1 MEALSIGC
9 RNNHWSQCFKSLW
22 SVFISAVSYDDC
34 RYIFSHFF
42 IFGFGF
48 LVLNINTYVFF
59 LLLQSSEWRDA
70 ILAANSACIL
80 SILSTVFSNFR
91 SIFFLPSVFI
101 PLFNS
106 VSSKC
111 FCLESTNFCSACRW
125 CNFSIRFSKCD
136 NSFCKDSNS
145 SSLKSA
151 SWANF
156 QSPLTF
162 GSLQNW
168 KITFT

>member
-1 MEALSIGC
+1 M
-9 RNNHWSQCFKSLW
+9 LW
-22 SVFISAVSYDDC
+22 SVFISAVSYDEC
-34 RYIFSHFF
+34 RYIK
-42 IFGFGF
+42 ITF
-48 LVLNINTYVFF
+48 LFTVLDSYYYLNINTYVFF

-111 FCLESTNFCSACRW
+111 LCLESTNFCSACRW